1 MFQHTANK
9 SKWNFSGTKAARL
22 NTKTVQKAKARMQ
35 LRKYLLARLITT
47 GPHRNSLRPIVNK
60 LMSNST
66 KEKEIDL
73 TKPSW
78 NEIKRHIIA
87 GAVAGSMTSLIT
99 CPLDVVKTRMQYL
112 PILKDQMREGGR
124 GMLANLQDAN
134 KAANQPRPYKGTL
147 ISLRRIWAEEGFR
160 GLYRGLGP
168 TLLGYLPTFS
178 IYFPA
183 YHNYKYYLANVSG
196 RSGNDP
202 LVHLAAAMS
211 AGATS
216 SFTTNPFWLI
226 RTRLMTQNEHTPYFY
241 WNSLHALRSIYK
253 HEGFFGLYKGLG
265 PAALGLL
272 HVAVQFPLYER
283 VKQLQR
289 HNPDDSNEPLKAH
302 QILLASTSSK
312 VVASITTYPH
322 EVLRTRFQNQI
333 TNPPKYRS
341 ILHAIELIFKEEG
354 LAGFYRGLIPTVM
367 RVVPA
372 SAVTLMTYEKIL
384 QLIKP

>member
-1 MFQHTANK
+1 
-9 SKWNFSGTKAARL
+9 
-22 NTKTVQKAKARMQ
+22 
-35 LRKYLLARLITT
+35 
-47 GPHRNSLRPIVNK
+47 
-60 LMSNST
+60 
-66 KEKEIDL
+66 
-73 TKPSW
+73 
-78 NEIKRHIIA
+78 
-87 GAVAGSMTSLIT
+87 MTSLIT

-112 PILKDQMREGGR
+112 PILKDQIKGGER
-124 GMLANLQDAN
+124 GMLASLQESN
-134 KAANQPRPYKGTL
+134 KNKNFSSNQTRPYKGTL
-147 ISLRRIWAEEGFR
+147 ISLRRIWAEEGLR

-183 YHNYKYYLANVSG
+183 YHNYKFYLAKASG

-202 LVHLAAAMS
+202 LVHLTAAMS

-253 HEGFFGLYKGLG
+253 HEGFRGLYKGLG

-289 HNPDDSNEPLKAH
+289 HNPDDPNEPLKAH

-322 EVLRTRFQNQI
+322 EVLRTRFQNQ
-333 TNPPKYRS
+333 TTSPPKYRN
-341 ILHAIELIFKEEG
+341 ILHAVKLIFREEG

-384 QLIKP
+384 QLIK

>member
-1 MFQHTANK
+1 MTTEKDDKLAASQT
-9 SKWNFSGTKAARL
+9 SKEP
-22 NTKTVQKAKARMQ
+22 Q
-35 LRKYLLARLITT
+35 
-47 GPHRNSLRPIVNK
+47 
-60 LMSNST
+60 
-66 KEKEIDL
+66 L

-78 NEIKRHIIA
+78 PEVKRHIIA
-87 GAVAGSMTSLIT
+87 GAAAGSMTSLIT

-112 PILKDQMREGGR
+112 PILRDQMKQGNK
-124 GMLANLQDAN
+124 GMLANLTSAQSN
-134 KAANQPRPYKGTL
+134 NQSKQRPYRGTL
-147 ISLRRIWAEEGFR
+147 ISLRRIWAEEGLR

-183 YHNYKYYLANVSG
+183 YHNYKYYLAKASD

-202 LVHLAAAMS
+202 IVHLLAAMG

-241 WNSLHALRSIYK
+241 WNSLHAFRSIYK
-253 HEGFFGLYKGLG
+253 HEGVSGLYKGLG

-283 VKQLQR
+283 AKQLQK
-289 HNPDDSNEPLKAH
+289 HNPNDPNESLKAH

-312 VVASITTYPH
+312 VVASIATYPH
-322 EVLRTRFQNQI
+322 EVLRTRFQNQ
-333 TNPPKYRS
+333 TTHPPKYRS
-341 ILHAIELIFKEEG
+341 IPHAIKVIFREEG

-372 SAVTLMTYEKIL
+372 SAVTLMTYEKVL
-384 QLIKP
+384 QFLAIKS

>member
-1 MFQHTANK
+1 MTENGKNK
-9 SKWNFSGTKAARL
+9 
-22 NTKTVQKAKARMQ
+22 QKA
-35 LRKYLLARLITT
+35 
-47 GPHRNSLRPIVNK
+47 
-60 LMSNST
+60 
-66 KEKEIDL
+66 EEILL

-78 NEIKRHIIA
+78 QEMKRHIIA
-87 GAVAGSMTSLIT
+87 GATAGSMTSLIT
-99 CPLDVVKTRMQYL
+99 TPLDVVKTRMQYL
-112 PILKDQMREGGR
+112 PILKKHIKEGST
-124 GMLANLQDAN
+124 GMFSKLN
-134 KAANQPRPYKGTL
+134 ANQDKSSSSSSGARPYRGTL
-147 ISLRRIWAEEGFR
+147 ISLRRIWADEGLR

-183 YHNYKYYLANVSG
+183 YHNYKYYLAKYSG
-196 RSGNDP
+196 RTGNDP
-202 LVHLAAAMS
+202 LVHLMAAMC

-226 RTRLMTQNEHTPYFY
+226 RTRLMTQSEHTPYFY

-253 HEGFFGLYKGLG
+253 HEGLSGLYKGLG

-289 HNPDDSNEPLKAH
+289 RNPNDPNEPLKSH
-302 QILLASTSSK
+302 QILIASTSSK
-312 VVASITTYPH
+312 VVASVTTYPH
-322 EVLRTRFQNQI
+322 EVLRTRFQNQ
-333 TNPPKYRS
+333 TTDPPKYRN
-341 ILHAIELIFKEEG
+341 ILHAIKLIFAEEG
-354 LAGFYRGLIPTVM
+354 LVGFYRGLMPTVM

-384 QLIKP
+384 QLIK